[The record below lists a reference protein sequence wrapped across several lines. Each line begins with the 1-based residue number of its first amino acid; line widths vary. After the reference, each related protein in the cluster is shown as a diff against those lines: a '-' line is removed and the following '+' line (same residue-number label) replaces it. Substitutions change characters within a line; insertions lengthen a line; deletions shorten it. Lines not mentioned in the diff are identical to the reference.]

1 MTARRIGGL
10 RVWALAVGLG
20 VALGACAPNVN
31 NNGFVMDEDALAQIR
46 PGAQNREQVAQL
58 LGSPSSVAVFDDQT
72 WLYIHRRTSQ
82 RVTFLDPTVL
92 DQDVIAITFDRTSG
106 QVAEVRRLT
115 LADGQNI
122 DPVDRITPSP
132 GKEMGVLQ
140 QFLGNLGRFNPTQ
153 GRAPTGR

>member
-10 RVWALAVGLG
+10 RALAAALALG
-20 VALGACAPNVN
+20 LGACAPTIN

-46 PGAQNREQVAQL
+46 PGEQTREQVAQM

-82 RVTFLDPTVL
+82 TAFFNPTTL
-92 DQDVIAITFDRTSG
+92 EQDVIAITFDRSSG
-106 QVAEVRRLT
+106 TVTEVRRLS

-122 DPVDRITPSP
+122 EPVDRVTPSP
-132 GKEMGVLQ
+132 GKEMGIMQ
-140 QFLGNLGRFNPTQ
+140 QFLGNLGRFNPAQ
-153 GRAPTGR
+153 GRAQR

>member
-1 MTARRIGGL
+1 MLGCGL
-10 RVWALAVGLG
+10 A
-20 VALGACAPNVN
+20 ACAPNIV

-46 PGAQNREQVAQL
+46 PGAQNREQVAQM

-82 RVTFLDPTVL
+82 RLAFSEPTVL
-92 DQDVIAITFDRTSG
+92 EQDVIAITFDPTSG

-115 LADGQNI
+115 LADGQNVEPI
-122 DPVDRITPSP
+122 DRITPSP
-132 GKEMGVLQ
+132 GKELTIMQ
-140 QFLGNLGRFNPTQ
+140 QLLGNLGRFNPTQ